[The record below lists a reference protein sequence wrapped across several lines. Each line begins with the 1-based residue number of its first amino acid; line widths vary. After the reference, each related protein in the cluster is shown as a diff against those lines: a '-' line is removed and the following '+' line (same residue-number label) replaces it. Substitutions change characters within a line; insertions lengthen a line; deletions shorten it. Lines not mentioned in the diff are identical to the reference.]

1 MVFGCG
7 VEGFGVWNAHAVDAR
22 DLGQVALAFG
32 RATEALEGQ
41 REVGAV
47 GAWGRA
53 CVGVRE
59 WWLCEGR
66 WDVMWACWN
75 DVGWRGD
82 VGSN

>member
-1 MVFGCG
+1 ML
-7 VEGFGVWNAHAVDAR
+7 NAHAVDAG

-47 GAWGRA
+47 GAWVGGA

-59 WWLCEGR
+59 WCESEG
-66 WDVMWACWN
+66 
-75 DVGWRGD
+75 
-82 VGSN
+82 